1 MDAGARSAG
10 AAVRGCAE
18 VAAED
23 PGGKGPRRGEAEEVQ
38 YTRILPGKTDR
49 QPSPRDVLLAV
60 HRALQEKGYDPIR
73 QIAHYLLSGEPAYIT
88 AHQGARSL
96 ITRCERD
103 EILEEL
109 VAFYLAHLGGGR
121 G

>member
-1 MDAGARSAG
+1 MAENHRGGQPRSG
-10 AAVRGCAE
+10 
-18 VAAED
+18 D
-23 PGGKGPRRGEAEEVQ
+23 GEETQ
-38 YTRILPGKTDR
+38 FTRILPGKSDR
-49 QPSPRDVLLAV
+49 QPSPHDVLLAV

-109 VAFYLAHLGGGR
+109 VGFYVSHLVER
-121 G
+121 RV

>member
-1 MDAGARSAG
+1 MAEIHHGREPAGRESEDA
-10 AAVRGCAE
+10 
-18 VAAED
+18 
-23 PGGKGPRRGEAEEVQ
+23 Q
-38 YTRILPGKTDR
+38 FTRILPGKTDR
-49 QPSPRDVLLAV
+49 QPSPHDVLLAV

-109 VAFYLAHLGGGR
+109 VGFYVAQLAER
-121 G
+121 EA